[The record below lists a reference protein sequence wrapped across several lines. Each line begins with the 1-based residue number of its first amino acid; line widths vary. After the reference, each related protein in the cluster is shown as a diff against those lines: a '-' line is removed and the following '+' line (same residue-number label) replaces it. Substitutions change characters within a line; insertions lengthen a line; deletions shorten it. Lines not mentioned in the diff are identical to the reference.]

1 MKKYLIVLGMLLSLT
16 SFAEGNKVEV
26 RGGIDLGQEF
36 NHNYNN
42 LKKDADFSYELAVEY
57 RREVIKNVE
66 LGVGLA
72 YQDHGKVKTGNYN
85 GYSTEGDLYD
95 SIPLYLT
102 GRYTFKNSSEFTPYV
117 KANIG
122 YSFNI
127 NDGTLKEKGV
137 YGEVDYDVNAKDGFY
152 YGLGLGVEYKGFI
165 ADLSYQV
172 NYSDIEDRNNS
183 YLNSSKADFQRV
195 TLGLGYN
202 FGF

>member
-1 MKKYLIVLGMLLSLT
+1 MKKLLVVLGLIASVALY
-16 SFAEGNKVEV
+16 AEGNKVEV

-36 NHNYNN
+36 NHNYWN
-42 LKKDADFSYELAVEY
+42 LQKDADFSYELAVEY
-57 RREVIKNVE
+57 RKELIQNVE

-72 YQDHGKVKTGNYN
+72 YQDHGKVKTGNYY

-95 SIPLYLT
+95 SIPLYVT

-117 KANIG
+117 KANLG
-122 YSFNI
+122 YSFNV
-127 NDGTLKEKGV
+127 NDGKITVKDAS
-137 YGEVDYDVNAKDGFY
+137 GEENFDINAKNGFY

-172 NYSDIEDRNNS
+172 NFSDIEDGSNGS
-183 YLNSSKADFQRV
+183 INSSKADFSRV

>member
-1 MKKYLIVLGMLLSLT
+1 MKYIYGIDIGGTTIKMGL
-16 SFAEGNKVEV
+16 FAE
-26 RGGIDLGQEF
+26 
-36 NHNYNN
+36 
-42 LKKDADFSYELAVEY
+42 
-57 RREVIKNVE
+57 
-66 LGVGLA
+66 
-72 YQDHGKVKTGNYN
+72 
-85 GYSTEGDLYD
+85 
-95 SIPLYLT
+95 
-102 GRYTFKNSSEFTPYV
+102 
-117 KANIG
+117 
-122 YSFNI
+122 
-127 NDGTLKEKGV
+127 DGTLKEKGV